1 MVLALRLMIEGLVQ
15 TSWEEEWVWVLL
27 SSTLPDG
34 RPPGTILLEYKARST
49 ALWPHSCLR
58 PLPET
63 YRVTNSLGPRASH
76 KSGFGSERAQYL
88 SAREGSSNTWLL
100 NLLSRSRTPPPHPV
114 PMW

>member
-1 MVLALRLMIEGLVQ
+1 MIEGSVQ
-15 TSWEEEWVWVLL
+15 TSWEEGWVWVLL
-27 SSTLPDG
+27 SPTLPKG
-34 RPPGTILLEYKARST
+34 RAPGTVLSYWKTRPIPRTT

-58 PLPET
+58 LLPET
-63 YRVTNSLGPRASH
+63 YRVINSLGPHASP